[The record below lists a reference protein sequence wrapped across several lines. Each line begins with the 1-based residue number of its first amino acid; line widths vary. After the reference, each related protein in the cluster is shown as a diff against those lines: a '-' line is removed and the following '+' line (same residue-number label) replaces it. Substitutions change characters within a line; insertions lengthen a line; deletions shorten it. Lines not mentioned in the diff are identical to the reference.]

1 MHVAV
6 LGPLELRVDG
16 RVVTV
21 AAPKQRAVLAALVA
35 ADGFPVAAER
45 LIEELWPTDPPATAS
60 AALQVHVSGLRK
72 VIGARRP
79 TVPAGYLLD
88 APSDARVFAAAV
100 AHARRQHATD
110 PRGAADRL
118 AEALAAWRSPAF
130 DGVPA
135 GPAVRAAAIRL
146 EHLRVAGL
154 EDWAESETGRA
165 RARRGRPGT

>member
-1 MHVAV
+1 GRGEATLPPMHVAV

-72 VIGARRP
+72 VIGARLP

-118 AEALAAWRSPAF
+118 AEALAAWRGPAF

-154 EDWAESETGRA
+154 EDWA
-165 RARRGRPGT
+165 